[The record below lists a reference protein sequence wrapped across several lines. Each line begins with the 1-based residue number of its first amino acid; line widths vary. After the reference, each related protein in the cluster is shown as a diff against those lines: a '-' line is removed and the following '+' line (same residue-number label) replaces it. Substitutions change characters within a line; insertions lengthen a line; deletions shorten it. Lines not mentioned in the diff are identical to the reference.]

1 MGASGARA
9 PVVQQPWLYK
19 NKNWKLSMKGFV
31 RVCGDEVLLDSWC
44 GFAEIFILSCCIAV
58 LKKQAVCGI

>member
-1 MGASGARA
+1 MT
-9 PVVQQPWLYK
+9 
-19 NKNWKLSMKGFV
+19 GFV